1 MFRLFPDGD
10 REKSRRQPHKG
21 KPSNRAPLK
30 DLKVKKV
37 RAWFSAAWGLTARSI
52 PSLRPLHPSNS
63 FSAHPSPSF
72 PSSSSSFSPPL
83 RGRLFYLFF
92 FFFCNV
98 SFHLRRA
105 ETPIGYIR
113 SDLLPWWFQP
123 RHEHCRRLRLTIR
136 PDFSPFLFDRHSL
149 FPIWDP
155 ASLPIPPFRLEKP
168 IPNTRRITK
177 RKNYSRRMRRDSRGV

>member
-1 MFRLFPDGD
+1 MGPYGPIHPLSSPLTSFQLLL
-10 REKSRRQPHKG
+10 
-21 KPSNRAPLK
+21 RAPLPI
-30 DLKVKKV
+30 VPFFIV
-37 RAWFSAAWGLTARSI
+37 IFFSTFT
-52 PSLRPLHPSNS
+52 RPPFLP
-63 FSAHPSPSF
+63 
-72 PSSSSSFSPPL
+72 
-83 RGRLFYLFF
+83 FF